1 MKKRKHFITSTVL
14 DTWVSPDSFLTVT
27 LTKHTQIKSGI
38 SMFSLDLN
46 GEPVVTCDSPIFLKN
61 LVDEDFE
68 LASSV
73 LLDVFEFRNGTLSFS
88 ESEE

>member
-1 MKKRKHFITSTVL
+1 MKKRKHLITSTVL
-14 DTWVSPDSFLTVT
+14 DTWFSPDLSHRIT

-46 GEPVVTCDSPIFLKN
+46 GLPVVTFDHPIFLKN
-61 LVDEDFE
+61 LVDEDFD
-68 LASSV
+68 LVYSV
-73 LLDVFEFRNGTLSFS
+73 LLDVCELRNGTLSFS